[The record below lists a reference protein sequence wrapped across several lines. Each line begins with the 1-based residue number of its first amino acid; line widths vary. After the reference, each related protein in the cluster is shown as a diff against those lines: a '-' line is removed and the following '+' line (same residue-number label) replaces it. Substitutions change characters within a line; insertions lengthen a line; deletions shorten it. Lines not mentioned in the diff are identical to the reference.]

1 MKKITAL
8 GLLLTGMLY
17 LHAQVT
23 FPDFTLSDPRPSV
36 LRPLFFR
43 FDINKSAF
51 KNGKQVR
58 IFITEFSGAAV
69 NTHIPLYTVKH
80 GIYRGGMIPR
90 RNTALVLFSVKNA
103 GKPYQQCKTFPVPV
117 YGKNGRPIPAYYPI
131 IKKIMADPEAYL
143 FDPEKDMEKFFADT
157 E

>member
-23 FPDFTLSDPRPSV
+23 FPAFTLSDPRPLV

-43 FDINKSAF
+43 FDKNKSSF
-51 KNGKQVR
+51 KNEKQVR
-58 IFITEFSGAAV
+58 IFIAEFSETSV

-80 GIYRGGMIPR
+80 GIYQGGMIPR
-90 RNTALVLFSVKNA
+90 GNTALLLFSVKNA
-103 GKPYQQCKTFPVPV
+103 GKPHQQCKTFFVPI
-117 YGKNGRPIPAYYPI
+117 YRKNGRPIPEYYPI
-131 IKKIMADPEAYL
+131 IKKLITDPETYL
-143 FDPEKDMEKFFADT
+143 FDPENDMEKFFVGT